1 MIHVPISVY
10 VFTSSQTP
18 SSSPPDEEHGMFGTQ
33 AAYTAAMPVRQGVSN
48 GGADALRG
56 AYQCG
61 RSAVLASSRH
71 PAMI

>member
-18 SSSPPDEEHGMFGTQ
+18 SSSPFDEEHGMFGTQ
-33 AAYTAAMPVRQGVSN
+33 AAYTAAMPVSQGVNS
-48 GGADALRG
+48 GGADALRRT
-56 AYQCG
+56 YQCG
-61 RSAVLASSRH
+61 RSVMLASSRH